1 MQALCGFRDR
11 LTSTSHGNPRIYEY
25 RPLKQFEIRI
35 LLLLKGTAE
44 EPVRAEIE
52 HWDIRDKDQRAY
64 AALSY
69 TWGDPEHQP
78 QLVYFGRRVRRVT
91 NNLWLFL
98 KRIRHEQRDLC
109 VWADALSIDQENKAE
124 KAQQIQYM
132 TSIYPQAVKVLVW
145 LGESDDTVGMAFA
158 TLDSWASAYRKN
170 RQKPEGMK
178 ERLRLAQEQDLDI
191 TGSASS
197 ALASLFA
204 RPWFR
209 RAWIVQEVLTDFERP
224 PLVLCGHHE
233 ISWHCIWA
241 GLNALIT
248 TMTFKRTVQLC
259 GVNVRFLLP
268 LIAVTWAPEETM
280 TLSEIIPGV
289 VGCRE
294 AKLPADKLFSMF
306 GIAERYGHH
315 YLAPNYDLS
324 LRDTSLIYTRAVIIG
339 DRSLVILSFVDPASG
354 SEILPTWT
362 FKLDKPYIVKDEAVV
377 ASESHNATLRL
388 PSVVESRHAPTVPDP
403 NLRLRGLPF
412 DHVQHIFDAEEV
424 LAGIRKEAGTWSALL
439 VNVRMCCNEHLC
451 MPVQYTRTGES
462 SARALMRT
470 LCRDGSFLCANES
483 PHLSENWQERRRMHV
498 AYMQHAGDTDGSILS
513 EDELAEQVFNAFALG
528 GLALRA
534 AEMPGFPRRF
544 FEHWL
549 MTSWCE
555 LASTKINGLK
565 LITTARALIGLAA
578 AKSRPRDELWLLPGA
593 NVPFVLRPQ
602 LNLHSRTVTH
612 RLVGDAFAHG
622 VMYGE
627 AMVDY
632 QARVSLYGE
641 EKATRSLIKCC
652 LV

>member
-1 MQALCGFRDR
+1 MEALRGFRDH
-11 LTSTSHGNPRIYEY
+11 LTSTSHANPRVYEY

-35 LLLLKGTAE
+35 LLLLKGTVD

-52 HWDIRDKDQRAY
+52 HWDIRDEDQRAY

-78 QLVYFGRRVRRVT
+78 QPQVVFFGRKVRRVT

-98 KRIRHEQRDLC
+98 KRIRQEKTDLC
-109 VWADALSIDQENKAE
+109 VWADALSIDQENKVE

-145 LGESDDTVGMAFA
+145 LGESDETVGTAFE
-158 TLDSWASAYRKN
+158 TLDSWASAYRN
-170 RQKPEGMK
+170 NHQEPEGMR
-178 ERLRLAQEQDLDI
+178 EQLRLAQDL
-191 TGSASS
+191 GVSNSASS

-224 PLVLCGHHE
+224 PLVLCGLHE
-233 ISWHCIWA
+233 ISWHRIWT
-241 GLNALIT
+241 GLFALFT
-248 TMTFKRTVQLC
+248 TMTFERTAQLC
-259 GVNVRFLLP
+259 GENVKFLLP
-268 LIAVTWAPEETM
+268 LIAVTWAPEERM
-280 TLSEIIPGV
+280 TLSEIIPRV
-289 VGCRE
+289 MESRE
-294 AKLPADKLFSMF
+294 AKLPEDKLFSMF
-306 GIAERYGHH
+306 GIAARYGHH

-324 LRDTSLIYTRAVIIG
+324 LRNASLMYTRAVIIG
-339 DRSLVILSFVDPASG
+339 DRSLAILSFVDPASG
-354 SEILPTWT
+354 SEMLPTWA
-362 FKLDKPYIVKDEAVV
+362 FKLDKPYIVKDEAAI

-388 PSVVESRHAPTVPDP
+388 PSVVESRHPPTVPDP

-412 DHVQHIFDAEEV
+412 DHVQQVFDAEKI
-424 LAGIRKEAGTWSALL
+424 LAGIRKEAKAWSALL
-439 VNVRMCCNEHLC
+439 VNVRQCCDQHLC
-451 MPVQYTRTGES
+451 MPVQYTKTGES

-483 PHLSENWQERRRMHV
+483 PHLSESWQERRRMHV
-498 AYMQHAGDTDGSILS
+498 AYMQHTGDTDGSILN
-513 EDELAEQVFNAFALG
+513 EDELAEQVFKAFALG
-528 GLALRA
+528 GPALRA
-534 AEMPGFPRRF
+534 AETPGFPRQF

-549 MTSWCE
+549 MTSWCD
-555 LASTKINGLK
+555 LASGKINGLK
-565 LITTARALIGLAA
+565 LITTARGLIGLAA

-612 RLVGDAFAHG
+612 QLVGDASAHG
-622 VMYGE
+622 IMYGE

-641 EKATRSLIKCC
+641 EKAARSLIKCC